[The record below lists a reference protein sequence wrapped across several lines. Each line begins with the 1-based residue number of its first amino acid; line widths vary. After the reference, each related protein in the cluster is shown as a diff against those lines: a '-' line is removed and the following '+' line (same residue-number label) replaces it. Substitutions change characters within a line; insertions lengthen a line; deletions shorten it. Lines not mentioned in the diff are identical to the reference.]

1 MVSRFGE
8 LFVHCCSLVRPI
20 LGSRANGRINA
31 IGVDVPAN
39 KPFFVRFRVLRRLI
53 GADDI
58 VGVPVSRRSTF
69 VLTRGPCDCLHAARF
84 GLFRSSCPIL
94 CPCLFLLFSI
104 PLFFYTLTTYHVT
117 THLRPV
123 LTLCYL
129 LVPLTTFC
137 FEREREWAQARMKG

>member
-8 LFVHCCSLVRPI
+8 LFVLCCFLVRPI
-20 LGSRANGRINA
+20 LGSGANCRINA

-39 KPFFVRFRVLRRLI
+39 EPFFVRFRLLRRLI

-69 VLTRGPCDCLHAARF
+69 VLTC
-84 GLFRSSCPIL
+84 GLVIVCMPLVLDIFVRPVQFAPLSVFAIFYS
-94 CPCLFLLFSI
+94 
-104 PLFFYTLTTYHVT
+104 LFFYTLTTYHVT

-129 LVPLTTFC
+129 LVPLTTFL
-137 FEREREWAQARMKG
+137 FGTRERENGPKRG